1 MSTFHQ
7 LEICTGLRRFI
18 FKTTVA
24 VGREYCS
31 VKNCDRNNF
40 IENVV
45 LFKVRGD
52 WKQCFEWKR
61 QQGVKDMN
69 FRLMNSII
77 LIILTLSCLNFP
89 NTSKGVQRIYFGG
102 DRKGGGNRSK
112 QLFMQKNQH
121 KSPLCIFP
129 PGSC

>member
-1 MSTFHQ
+1 M
-7 LEICTGLRRFI
+7 
-18 FKTTVA
+18 
-24 VGREYCS
+24 
-31 VKNCDRNNF
+31 KNCDRNNF

-45 LFKVRGD
+45 LFKVCDD
-52 WKQCFEWKR
+52 WQQCFEWKR

-102 DRKGGGNRSK
+102 DRKGGNRSK
-112 QLFMQKNQH
+112 QLFMQKINKNHPFVFFLQVACD
-121 KSPLCIFP
+121 SVAIQLEGI
-129 PGSC
+129 